1 MLVIVFV
8 STPVRMSTLCMSM
21 LTFDS
26 FSLGNQGPNML
37 TRLHHLMH
45 CSSLS
50 ETLSKGL
57 CHVTIS
63 SIHQCTGMLR
73 PAFNLLRNWLPCMQ
87 VQDEAIKS
95 LTICNTGKYA
105 VNFCFTV
112 DSERIK
118 SLFTI
123 EPSTGI
129 VAPGA
134 SLGANV
140 IFNREKTLKKE
151 LSLKGKSRISLTI
164 IEPLTDKKESVI
176 PIMVSTSLDYS

>member
-1 MLVIVFV
+1 
-8 STPVRMSTLCMSM
+8 
-21 LTFDS
+21 
-26 FSLGNQGPNML
+26 
-37 TRLHHLMH
+37 
-45 CSSLS
+45 
-50 ETLSKGL
+50 
-57 CHVTIS
+57 
-63 SIHQCTGMLR
+63 MLR
-73 PAFNLLRNWLPCMQ
+73 PVFNLFRNWLPCMQ

-95 LTICNTGKYA
+95 LTICNTGKYP

-134 SLGANV
+134 SLAANV

-176 PIMVSTSLDYS
+176 PIMVRTGLGT